1 MKSRSVAAFRLLK
14 FFPACTIHQCLQ
26 RLRIFRNLMN
36 VRFIIVFFRSCYIML
51 PLILQEVSEKNSPAQ
66 RIAVLQ
72 GECFA
77 EIFTRYERGKTL
89 KVIADSLN
97 KRRFRARKDPAFRVS
112 SLNLILKNRK
122 YIGEYKYADTVVP
135 KGISAIINPDLFE
148 RMQERMLTN
157 KKNHPFRG
165 DFQPGD

>member
-1 MKSRSVAAFRLLK
+1 MAAFRLLK
-14 FFPACTIHQCLQ
+14 PFPACTIHQYFQ
-26 RLRIFRNLMN
+26 RLRIFRKLMN
-36 VRFIIVFFRSCYIML
+36 VHFIIVFFRSCYIML
-51 PLILQEVSEKNSPAQ
+51 PLILQEVSEKNSPVQ

-77 EIFTRYERGKTL
+77 EIFTRYERGKAL

-97 KRRFRARKDPAFRVS
+97 KRRFRARKGSVFRVS
-112 SLNLILKNRK
+112 SLSLILKNRK

-135 KGISAIINPDLFE
+135 KGIFAIISPDLFE
-148 RMQERMLTN
+148 RVQERMLTN
-157 KKNHPFRG
+157 KKNHPVRG

>member
-1 MKSRSVAAFRLLK
+1 
-14 FFPACTIHQCLQ
+14 
-26 RLRIFRNLMN
+26 MN

-51 PLILQEVSEKNSPAQ
+51 PLILQEVSEKNSPVQ

-77 EIFTRYERGKTL
+77 EIFTRYERGKAL

-97 KRRFRARKDPAFRVS
+97 NRGFRARKGSAFRVS
-112 SLNLILKNRK
+112 SLSPILKNRK

-148 RMQERMLTN
+148 RVQERMLTN
-157 KKNHPFRG
+157 KKNHPIRG
-165 DFQPGD
+165 DFQPSD

>member
-14 FFPACTIHQCLQ
+14 SFPACTIHQYFQ
-26 RLRIFRNLMN
+26 RLRIFRKLTN

-51 PLILQEVSEKNSPAQ
+51 PLILQEVSEKNSPVQ

-77 EIFTRYERGKTL
+77 EIFMRYERGKTL

-97 KRRFRARKDPAFRVS
+97 KRRFRARKGSAFRVS
-112 SLNLILKNRK
+112 SLSPILKNRK

-148 RMQERMLTN
+148 RVQERMLTN

-165 DFQPGD
+165 DLQPGD